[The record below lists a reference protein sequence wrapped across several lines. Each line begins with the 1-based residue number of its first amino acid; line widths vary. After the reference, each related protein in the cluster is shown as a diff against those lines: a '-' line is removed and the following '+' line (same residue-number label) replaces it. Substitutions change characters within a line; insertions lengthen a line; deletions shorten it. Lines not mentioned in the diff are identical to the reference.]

1 MSSTFETVREMIV
14 DQFQLDPAL
23 VTREATLES
32 LKIDSL
38 ATVEFMFLL
47 EEKYQFDIAAE
58 NIELRTIQDLVNEI
72 DRLVGA
78 QRGNP
83 QTKRGAA

>member
-23 VTREATLES
+23 VTPEATLES

-47 EEKYQFDIAAE
+47 EEKYNFQAASE
-58 NIELRTIQDLVNEI
+58 NVDLRTVQDLVNEI

-78 QRGNP
+78 QPGTAE
-83 QTKRGAA
+83 TKKGAA

>member
-14 DQFQLDPAL
+14 EQFQLDPAL

-47 EEKYQFDIAAE
+47 EEKYKFEATAE
-58 NIELRTIQDLVNEI
+58 NIELRTVQDLVNEI

-78 QRGNP
+78 QLSNP
-83 QTKRGAA
+83 QTKQGAA